1 MTGPAEP
8 PASSGPVGAEPAG
21 ATPIDEEDLD
31 GLIADFV
38 ATRADLNRVEFE
50 NIAAALPDLLR
61 AARSRGPAGVLDYGF
76 LLEVHR
82 RMFCDV
88 WTWAGTLRRRDTNI
102 GVDKSLVATST
113 MQCLDD
119 ARYWHNEKLYDPDEL
134 AVRLHARLVAVHP
147 FPNGNGRATRL
158 MADLY
163 LTSIGVDSFSW
174 GSAAL
179 EAEGTTREQ
188 YLATL
193 VEALRSD
200 DFATLIAFART

>member
-8 PASSGPVGAEPAG
+8 PTNSGPVGAEPAG
-21 ATPIDEEDLD
+21 ATPLHEEELD

-61 AARSRGPAGVLDYGF
+61 TARSGGPLEVLDYGF
-76 LLEVHR
+76 LLNVHR
-82 RMFCDV
+82 RMFRDV

-102 GVDKSLVATST
+102 GVDKSLVASST
-113 MQCLDD
+113 MQLLDD
-119 ARYWHNEKLYDPDEL
+119 ARYWHDEKRYDPDEL
-134 AVRLHARLVAVHP
+134 AVRLHAKLVAIHP

-179 EAEGTTREQ
+179 EDDGATRER
-188 YLATL
+188 YLTTL

-200 DFATLIAFART
+200 DFAALIAFARS